1 MLQGACLEL
10 VALFSTESPAR
21 DFLDHFLF
29 WGIYVLQDIMMCLL
43 IPNITA
49 VYFWDIVIMH
59 VILFIATFA
68 LSCVDLT
75 GSMVPYFS
83 LQSCLG
89 GGLRSSFALSNTQYY
104 LGGIVII
111 FTSLLIYLITRVFG
125 NYN

>member
-1 MLQGACLEL
+1 M
-10 VALFSTESPAR
+10 S
-21 DFLDHFLF
+21 
-29 WGIYVLQDIMMCLL
+29 L

-89 GGLRSSFALSNTQYY
+89 GGLRSSFALSNAQYY

-111 FTSLLIYLITRVFG
+111 FTSFAHLFDHKSIW
-125 NYN
+125 